1 MKGISKEYADN
12 LFKLISL
19 GDNFKTIRQLI
30 DNAASTE
37 SIIPVL
43 SLASKDCFMTE
54 DNLERYTNGYYI
66 NLMRP
71 MLVWRSVHAFLR
83 F

>member
-1 MKGISKEYADN
+1 MKGINKEYADN

-19 GDNFKTIRQLI
+19 GDNFKTIRSLI
-30 DNAASTE
+30 DSAESTE

-43 SLASKDCFMTE
+43 SLATKDCFMSE

-71 MLVWRSVHAFLR
+71 ILVWRSAHAFLR

>member
-1 MKGISKEYADN
+1 
-12 LFKLISL
+12 
-19 GDNFKTIRQLI
+19 
-30 DNAASTE
+30 
-37 SIIPVL
+37 
-43 SLASKDCFMTE
+43 MTE